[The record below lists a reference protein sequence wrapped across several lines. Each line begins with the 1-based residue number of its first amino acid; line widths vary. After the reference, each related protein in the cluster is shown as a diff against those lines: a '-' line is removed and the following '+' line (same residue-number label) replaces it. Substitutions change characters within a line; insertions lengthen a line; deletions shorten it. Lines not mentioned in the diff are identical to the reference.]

1 MNTSEMHELQDQLAA
16 PFDPS
21 EVKHKPA
28 MVKGNRALALH
39 YVDARVIMDRLDA
52 VVGVDGWSDEYEF
65 LPDGSCLCKLRV
77 RFGDAWITKMD
88 VGGESEQPDEGDRHK
103 AAVSDA
109 LKRAAVKFGVGR
121 YLYRLPSQWVDY
133 DPQTKR
139 LLSKPALPAPASNG
153 ALRKQLLALVESTGT
168 ALPALLR
175 HYGAESVEKLNDEQC
190 HDAIRR
196 LKAKATPAS
205 KQSA

>member
-1 MNTSEMHELQDQLAA
+1 MKTSEMHELQNQLAA

-21 EVKHKPA
+21 EVKFKPA

-39 YVDARVIMDRLDA
+39 YVDARAIMDRLDA
-52 VVGVDGWSDEYEF
+52 VVGVEGWSDEYEF
-65 LPDGSCLCKLRV
+65 LPDGSYLCKLRV
-77 RFGDAWITKMD
+77 RFGDTWIMKMD
-88 VGGESEQPDEGDRHK
+88 VGGESEQPDEGDRRK

-121 YLYRLPSQWVDY
+121 YLYRLPSQWVAY

-153 ALRKQLLALVESTGT
+153 TLRKQLLELVESTGT
-168 ALPALLR
+168 ALHALLR
-175 HYGAESVEKLNDEQC
+175 HYGAENVESLNDEQC

-196 LKAKATPAS
+196 LRAKVTPAA
-205 KQSA
+205 KSA